1 MIILD
6 TNVISEAA
14 QVRPDPNV
22 RRWLAAH
29 PPESFFIT
37 AVTQAEILYGLEL
50 LPSGMR
56 RTKLQAAVEAT
67 FAEEFA
73 GRILPFDE
81 EAARAYGRI
90 AAQRRARG
98 RPISPFDGQIA
109 AIASS
114 RNAAV
119 ATRDVR
125 DFEGCGV
132 TVLNPWAGVV
142 HG

>member
-6 TNVISEAA
+6 TNVISEAT
-14 QVRPDPNV
+14 QVRRDPKV
-22 RRWLAAH
+22 RQWLAAH
-29 PPESFFIT
+29 PPESLFIT

-56 RTKLQAAVEAT
+56 RAKLQAAVDAA

-90 AAQRRARG
+90 AAQRRASG

-114 RNAAV
+114 RNASV
-119 ATRDVR
+119 ATRDVGGF
-125 DFEGCGV
+125 DGCGV
-132 TVLNPWAGVV
+132 TVLNPWAGPS
-142 HG
+142 